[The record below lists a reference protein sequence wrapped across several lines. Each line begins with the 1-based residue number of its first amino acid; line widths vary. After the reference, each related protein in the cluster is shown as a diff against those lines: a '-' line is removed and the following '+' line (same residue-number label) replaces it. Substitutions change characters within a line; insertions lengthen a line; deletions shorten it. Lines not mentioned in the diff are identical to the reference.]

1 MKAATVAVGAM
12 IGVMFMG
19 STIVTP
25 LYSLYAS
32 EFGFSKVVLTLIYA
46 TYIIGNLVSLFF
58 FGGISDRAG
67 RRRIVLRALIL
78 AAASTGI
85 FFFASNPLWLFAAR
99 ALSGFSIGLAAGA
112 GTAWIAELDSGADKS
127 RAALVAVVG
136 NFGGVALGP
145 LLSGLLVQYAPWPL
159 HLPFLIYVAVVAITA
174 VFIARSPET
183 VSDSATP
190 SQSSS
195 YISVPRSIRARFVAP
210 AVTAFTMFAL
220 YGFYFSLAPS
230 VLTESLHESNRAVG
244 GAVVFELGL
253 VSALTILVTRRM
265 ASRTCMLLALMLL
278 LPSLALLIV
287 AQAQGSLPL
296 LLVGTTLSGISG
308 ALGYRGSLQVVNQIA
323 PAEQRAGV
331 ASAYFL
337 VCFIGNSLPVIA
349 VAMLARTFNSLVADS
364 VFAVTLAVLALAA
377 LAMSA
382 KQRRGREAE
391 MLRG

>member
-1 MKAATVAVGAM
+1 MNAATVAVGSM

-32 EFGFSKVVLTLIYA
+32 HFGFSAVVLTLIYA
-46 TYIIGNLVSLFF
+46 TYVIGNLTSLFF
-58 FGGISDRAG
+58 FGGMSDHAG
-67 RRRIVLRALIL
+67 RRRIVLRAMLL
-78 AAASTGI
+78 AAVSTSI
-85 FFFASNPLWLFAAR
+85 FFFASSPPWLFVAR

-112 GTAWIAELDSGADKS
+112 GTAWIAELDSAADKT

-136 NFGGVALGP
+136 NFAGVALGP
-145 LLSGLLVQYAPWPL
+145 LISGLLAEYAPWPL
-159 HLPFLIYVAVVAITA
+159 QLPFALYIAVVAVTA
-174 VFIARSPET
+174 LFIARSPET
-183 VSDSATP
+183 VHNDATQT
-190 SQSSS
+190 STQRAS
-195 YISVPRSIRARFVAP
+195 ISIPKSIRARFIAP

-230 VLTESLHESNRAVG
+230 VLKDSLHEPNSAVG

-253 VSALTILVTRRM
+253 ASTLTILVTRRL
-265 ASRTCMLLALMLL
+265 ASRTCMQAALVLLI
-278 LPSLALLIV
+278 PSLVLLIV

-296 LLVGTTLSGISG
+296 LLLGTTLSGISG

-337 VCFIGNSLPVIA
+337 VCFVGNSLPVIA
-349 VAMLARTFNSLVADS
+349 VAVLARRFNSLVADS
-364 VFAVTLAVLALAA
+364 VFAVTLGVLALAA
-377 LAMSA
+377 LATSKAQRSA
-382 KQRRGREAE
+382 
-391 MLRG
+391 

>member
-1 MKAATVAVGAM
+1 MKTATVAVGSM

-25 LYSLYAS
+25 LYSLYAQQ
-32 EFGFSKVVLTLIYA
+32 FGFSRVVLTLIYA
-46 TYIIGNLVSLFF
+46 AYVIGNLTSLFF
-58 FGGISDRAG
+58 FGGVSDRAG
-67 RRRIVLRALIL
+67 RRHIVLRAIVL
-78 AAASTGI
+78 AAVSTGL
-85 FFFASNPLWLFAAR
+85 FLFASSTTWLFVAR

-112 GTAWIAELDSGADKS
+112 GTAWIAELDSAADKG

-136 NFGGVALGP
+136 NFAGVALGP
-145 LLSGLLVQYAPWPL
+145 LVSGLVAQYSPWPL
-159 HLPFLIYVAVVAITA
+159 QLPFVIYIALVAVTA

-183 VSDSATP
+183 VHTVAQTKKRAS
-190 SQSSS
+190 
-195 YISVPRSIRARFVAP
+195 ISIPRSIRAAFVAP
-210 AVTAFTMFAL
+210 AVTAFTMFSL

-230 VLTESLHESNRAVG
+230 VLVESLHESNRAVG

-253 VSALTILVTRRM
+253 VSAVTILVTRRM
-265 ASRTCMLLALMLL
+265 ASRSCMLLALILL
-278 LPSLALLIV
+278 LPSLMLLIV

-296 LLVGTTLSGISG
+296 LLLGTTLSGISG

-349 VAMLARTFNSLVADS
+349 VAILARAFSSLVADG
-364 VFAVTLAVLALAA
+364 VFAVTLAVLALSA
-377 LAMSA
+377 LAFS
-382 KQRRGREAE
+382 QLQPREP
-391 MLRG
+391 LKT

>member
-1 MKAATVAVGAM
+1 MKAATVAVGSM

-25 LYSLYAS
+25 LYALYANH
-32 EFGFSKVVLTLIYA
+32 FGFSKIVLTLIYA
-46 TYIIGNLVSLFF
+46 AYVIGNLASLFF
-58 FGGISDRAG
+58 FGGVSDRAG
-67 RRRIVLRALIL
+67 RRRIVLRAMTL
-78 AAASTGI
+78 AAVSTGI
-85 FFFASNPLWLFAAR
+85 FFFASSPPWLFVAR

-112 GTAWIAELDSGADKS
+112 GTAWIAELDSAADKT
-127 RAALVAVVG
+127 RAALVAVIG

-145 LLSGLLVQYAPWPL
+145 LISGLLAQYAPWPL
-159 HLPFLIYVAVVAITA
+159 HLPFALYIAIVAVTA

-183 VSDSATP
+183 VKQETARTSA
-190 SQSSS
+190 QNGSS
-195 YISVPRSIRARFVAP
+195 ISVPPSIRSRFIAP

-253 VSALTILVTRRM
+253 VSAVTILLTRRF
-265 ASRTCMLLALMLL
+265 ASQTCMRWALVLLFPALV
-278 LPSLALLIV
+278 LLIV
-287 AQAQGSLPL
+287 AQAKGSMPL
-296 LLVGTTLSGISG
+296 LLLGTTLSGISG

-337 VCFIGNSLPVIA
+337 TCFIGNSLPVIG
-349 VAMLARTFNSLVADS
+349 VAILARLSNSLVADG
-364 VFAVTLAVLALAA
+364 VFAAALGVLALAA
-377 LAMSA
+377 LATSRSA
-382 KQRRGREAE
+382 VPGEEIRQN
-391 MLRG
+391 

>member
-1 MKAATVAVGAM
+1 
-12 IGVMFMG
+12 
-19 STIVTP
+19 
-25 LYSLYAS
+25 
-32 EFGFSKVVLTLIYA
+32 
-46 TYIIGNLVSLFF
+46 
-58 FGGISDRAG
+58 
-67 RRRIVLRALIL
+67 
-78 AAASTGI
+78 
-85 FFFASNPLWLFAAR
+85 
-99 ALSGFSIGLAAGA
+99 
-112 GTAWIAELDSGADKS
+112 
-127 RAALVAVVG
+127 
-136 NFGGVALGP
+136 
-145 LLSGLLVQYAPWPL
+145 
-159 HLPFLIYVAVVAITA
+159 
-174 VFIARSPET
+174 
-183 VSDSATP
+183 
-190 SQSSS
+190 
-195 YISVPRSIRARFVAP
+195 
-210 AVTAFTMFAL
+210 MFAL

-265 ASRTCMLLALMLL
+265 ASRTCMLLALVLI

-377 LAMSA
+377 LAMSRLQMSA
-382 KQRRGREAE
+382 
-391 MLRG
+391 

>member
-1 MKAATVAVGAM
+1 MNPATLTVGSM

-25 LYSLYAS
+25 LYSLYARQ
-32 EFGFSKVVLTLIYA
+32 FGFSQVVLTLIYA
-46 TYIIGNLVSLFF
+46 AYVVGNLTSLFF
-58 FGGISDRAG
+58 FGGVSDRAG
-67 RRRIVLRALIL
+67 RRLIVLRAMTI
-78 AAASTGI
+78 AAASTGL
-85 FFFASNPLWLFAAR
+85 FLFASSPPWLFVAR

-112 GTAWIAELDSGADKS
+112 GTAWIAELDSAADKG
-127 RAALVAVVG
+127 RATLVAIVG
-136 NFGGVALGP
+136 NFAGVALGP
-145 LLSGLLVQYAPWPL
+145 LISGLLAEYAPWPL
-159 HLPFLIYVAVVAITA
+159 QLPFVMYVAIVAITA
-174 VFIARSPET
+174 VLVARSPET
-183 VSDSATP
+183 VSDAATRSP
-190 SQSSS
+190 AQGRSS
-195 YISVPRSIRARFVAP
+195 IAIPPSIRARFVAP

-230 VLTESLHESNRAVG
+230 VLADSLHQSNRAVG

-253 VSALTILVTRRM
+253 VSAATILITRRL
-265 ASRTCMLLALMLL
+265 ASRTCMLLALILL
-278 LPSLALLIV
+278 IPSLVLLIV

-349 VAMLARTFNSLVADS
+349 VAMLARAFNSLVADG

-377 LAMSA
+377 LAASRRREPQMSA
-382 KQRRGREAE
+382 
-391 MLRG
+391 

>member
-1 MKAATVAVGAM
+1 MRPATLAVGSM

-25 LYSLYAS
+25 LYALYAQQ
-32 EFGFSKVVLTLIYA
+32 FGFSKVVLTLIYA
-46 TYIIGNLVSLFF
+46 AYVIGNLTSLFF
-58 FGGISDRAG
+58 FGGVSDRAG
-67 RRRIVLRALIL
+67 RRRIVLRAMIL
-78 AAASTGI
+78 AAVSTGL
-85 FFFASNPLWLFAAR
+85 FLFASSTPWLFVAR

-112 GTAWIAELDSGADKS
+112 GTAWIAELDGAADRT
-127 RAALVAVVG
+127 RATLIAIVG

-145 LLSGLLVQYAPWPL
+145 LISALLAQYQPWPL
-159 HLPFLIYVAVVAITA
+159 HLPFAIYLAVVAVTA

-183 VSDSATP
+183 VSTT
-190 SQSSS
+190 QSSS
-195 YISVPRSIRARFVAP
+195 RRSSTMSIPPSIRAQFVAP

-220 YGFYFSLAPS
+220 YGFYFSLVPS
-230 VLTESLHESNRAVG
+230 VLVESLHESNRAVG

-253 VSALTILVTRRM
+253 VSAVTILVTRRM
-265 ASRTCMLLALMLL
+265 ESRTCMLAALLLL

-287 AQAQGSLPL
+287 AQSQSSLPL
-296 LLVGTTLSGISG
+296 LLLGTTLSGISG

-323 PAEQRAGV
+323 PPEQRAGV

-349 VAMLARTFNSLVADS
+349 VAVLARKFNSLVADG

-377 LAMSA
+377 LAFAQLRSGERAQMSA
-382 KQRRGREAE
+382 
-391 MLRG
+391 

>member
-1 MKAATVAVGAM
+1 MKAATMAVGSM

-25 LYSLYAS
+25 LYALYARQ
-32 EFGFSKVVLTLIYA
+32 FDFSAVVLTLIYA
-46 TYIIGNLVSLFF
+46 AYVIGNLASLFF
-58 FGGISDRAG
+58 FGGVSDRAG
-67 RRRIVLRALIL
+67 RRRTVLHALIL
-78 AAASTGI
+78 AAVSTSI
-85 FFFASNPLWLFAAR
+85 FFFATSTPWLFVAR

-112 GTAWIAELDSGADKS
+112 GTAWIAELDSAADKT

-136 NFGGVALGP
+136 NFAGIALGP
-145 LLSGLLVQYAPWPL
+145 LISGLLAEYAPWPL
-159 HLPFLIYVAVVAITA
+159 HLPFLIYIGIVAVTA

-183 VSDSATP
+183 VSGSAP
-190 SQSSS
+190 QSTQHRTS
-195 YISVPRSIRARFVAP
+195 IGIPRSIRARFVTP
-210 AVTAFTMFAL
+210 AVTAFVMFAL

-230 VLTESLHESNRAVG
+230 VLTDSLHESNRAVG

-253 VSALTILVTRRM
+253 VSAATILLTHRL
-265 ASRTCMLLALMLL
+265 ASRTCMLLALVLL
-278 LPSLALLIV
+278 LPSLVLLIV

-296 LLVGTTLSGISG
+296 LLLGTTLSGISG

-349 VAMLARTFNSLVADS
+349 VALLARAFNSLVADG
-364 VFAVTLAVLALAA
+364 VFAVTLAVLAIAA
-377 LAMSA
+377 LAMS
-382 KQRRGREAE
+382 QLQSRHPQG
-391 MLRG
+391 

>member
-1 MKAATVAVGAM
+1 MKTATVAVGSM

-25 LYSLYAS
+25 LYSLYAQQ
-32 EFGFSKVVLTLIYA
+32 FGFSKVVLTLIYA
-46 TYIIGNLVSLFF
+46 AYVIGNLTSLFF
-58 FGGISDRAG
+58 FGGVSDRAG
-67 RRRIVLRALIL
+67 RRRIVLRAIVL
-78 AAASTGI
+78 AAVSTGL
-85 FFFASNPLWLFAAR
+85 FLFASSTPWLFVAR

-112 GTAWIAELDSGADKS
+112 GTAWIAELDSESDQG

-136 NFGGVALGP
+136 NFAGVALGP
-145 LLSGLLVQYAPWPL
+145 LVSGLVAQYSRWPL
-159 HLPFLIYVAVVAITA
+159 QLPFVIYIALVAVTA

-183 VSDSATP
+183 VNDKVAQTRKRASLA
-190 SQSSS
+190 
-195 YISVPRSIRARFVAP
+195 IPRSIRAAFVAP
-210 AVTAFTMFAL
+210 AVTAFTMFSL

-230 VLTESLHESNRAVG
+230 VLVESLHESNRAVG

-253 VSALTILVTRRM
+253 VSAATILVTRRM
-265 ASRTCMLLALMLL
+265 ASRTCMLLALILL
-278 LPSLALLIV
+278 LPSLVLLIV

-296 LLVGTTLSGISG
+296 LLLGTTLSGISG

-349 VAMLARTFNSLVADS
+349 VAILARAFSSLVADG

-377 LAMSA
+377 LAFS
-382 KQRRGREAE
+382 QLQSRER
-391 MLRG
+391 LNT